1 MFCKQCGTQIVQEER
16 FCPNCGTAVEQPG
29 APQQQNA
36 PNSPPVSGDGAGNQD
51 LNPYFT
57 PAAPKKRHTKAIVA
71 AVAILAAA
79 AIAVIVTVRVV
90 TKRPLGALAAGAAHL
105 SDELKEMESCH
116 LELSLNEDG
125 DVTGAFDFE
134 VNADDQELYLYGTLE
149 TMGEEIQLALYA
161 DGNSGGYAVGNDGTV
176 IYADEISGV
185 QLDAIWDAYDTKQV
199 EDFSLSEYLEESGY
213 EEEIAEYIDPD
224 KIDAVYGNLVKRLSK
239 RSTQKD
245 LEQALAIET
254 DRKSGER
261 IYTVTIEADAIVD
274 TVDLC
279 LDIFEEEADDAIRG
293 DWLDEARDALQD
305 EIDDS
310 EEYGQLEWRTHSGN
324 LTELSFSTFYEI
336 DMEIT
341 VDCNYDGDDLDEV
354 AFSMAYG
361 DGWNDSQ
368 IEITL
373 DHFNQVDDVKSMIPD
388 TMMEQMGS
396 DSIL

>member
-1 MFCKQCGTQIVQEER
+1 MFCKQCGTQIAPEER
-16 FCPNCGTAVEQPG
+16 FCPNCGTPAEQPDV
-29 APQQQNA
+29 PQQNV
-36 PNSPPVSGDGAGNQD
+36 PNPPPVSGDGTGNPD

-71 AVAILAAA
+71 AVAVLAAA
-79 AIAVIVTVRVV
+79 AIAVTVTVRVV
-90 TKRPLGALAAGAAHL
+90 TKRPLSALAAGAAHL

-149 TMGEEIQLALYA
+149 TMGEEIQLAMYA
-161 DGNSGGYAVGNDGTV
+161 EGSSGGYAVGSDGTV
-176 IYADEISGV
+176 IYADEISGA
-185 QLDAIWDAYDTKQV
+185 QLDAIWDAYEMNQV

-224 KIDAVYGNLVKRLSK
+224 QIDAVYENLVKRLSK

-261 IYTVTIEADAIVD
+261 IYTVTIEADTIVD
-274 TVDLC
+274 TADLC

-293 DWLDEARDALQD
+293 DWLDEARDTLQD
-305 EIDDS
+305 EVNDS
-310 EEYGQLEWRTHSGN
+310 EKYGELEWRTHSGN
-324 LTELSFSTFYEI
+324 LTELSFSTSYEM

-341 VDCNYDGDDLDEV
+341 VDCDYDGDDLDEV
-354 AFSMAYG
+354 TFSMAYD

-373 DHFNQVDDVKSMIPD
+373 DHFNQVDDVKSMIPH
-388 TMMEQMGS
+388 TMMEHIG
-396 DSIL
+396 